1 MNDLINSTFQKNKK
15 LYISLGVFL
24 GSCGLGYIF
33 WKAFKYFRM
42 KQISHEQAEKFKKEN
57 KDLFKEGSDPT
68 NKLDEGV
75 DKEASTEIKQDEKEN
90 QKVEEIK
97 PPQAEEKK
105 EEFYDSKLM
114 NELLKKITNI
124 VVISIMKELKFLELN
139 NEKLID
145 KIQFKSEGKN
155 LNYNLFSY
163 LCNRIF
169 YLKHFD
175 QRTNQLRPLSKISLL
190 LFQFQ

>member
-15 LYISLGVFL
+15 LFISLGVFL
-24 GSCGLGYIF
+24 GSFGFGYIF
-33 WKAFKYFRM
+33 WKALKYFRM
-42 KQISHEQAEKFKKEN
+42 KQISHEQAEKFKNEN
-57 KDLFKEGSDPT
+57 KDLFKEGSDPK

-75 DKEASTEIKQDEKEN
+75 DKEASTELKKDEIEN

-97 PPQAEEKK
+97 PQQAEDKK
-105 EEFYDSKLM
+105 EEFYDLKLM
-114 NELLKKITNI
+114 NDLLKKITNI

-155 LNYNLFSY
+155 LN
-163 LCNRIF
+163 
-169 YLKHFD
+169 
-175 QRTNQLRPLSKISLL
+175 
-190 LFQFQ
+190 